1 MSAEPNAPTGPL
13 DERELAVGRH
23 LGRWGGH
30 THITSVASMR
40 PWTLGTDALV
50 VPIGD
55 DPSAPSGRWYE
66 LLERAVDRTQLR
78 AGIAK
83 VFAAQDDDHPRV
95 RSLELPLVRPSRH
108 SNPNL
113 RVIFVRV
120 ATAGGA
126 DEELDDATMQAVLH
140 ADALRLRSLALAIFA
155 DDTEAT
161 ARKRVAA
168 MLARIESLPP
178 PVELRTVLLVATGIA
193 AFADVG
199 ARPLRPQA
207 FANDGIAGV
216 DLLDNGVEAGA
227 LAEMLLLRELEPP
240 LVVGVIGGW
249 GSGKSFALEL
259 IEQRMRQIRSLPVDR
274 TMAWPEDAE
283 QAFTYVGHV
292 YTVRFDAWTFAKADL
307 WSSLMGTIFDE
318 LERQLTLEQ
327 RLATAICPPARPG
340 DTDATVA
347 EQRREKIRLGGPLW
361 GVLATLDPLEQ
372 QRYLAHLTAGEQAEL
387 ERLATEG
394 PGELWAELRRRTAE
408 QRLRL
413 EVRERELEKLR
424 ADALRRK
431 AELELAMNHEEA
443 WRAYAALLRAKAGGL
458 FERTRE
464 ILSSKVGP
472 DGSIDAEFSLAETLR
487 AIPQLVLQRPLEF
500 GIVVGVVVVFGVLAG
515 LAIAP
520 QWRALVASI
529 TAIVSAIGIYIHAGR
544 TLLGQLF
551 ERYGEFQNIVEQVA
565 AVQTEAKVVR
575 RKEVF
580 EKDGTLQ
587 ELESQLAVVETTVV
601 KARADL
607 VLGDFASVQQF
618 VQARIE
624 GGGYAGGLGPLH
636 GVQADL
642 RELSRA
648 LSSHELD
655 AQRLRELFPRGPARV
670 ALFIDD
676 LDRCPPDRVV
686 EVLEATQLLLKTR
699 LFVVVLAL
707 DVRYVSRAL
716 ERVYGGVLSR
726 LGAPSGLDYI
736 EKIIQIPY
744 RVPVLDAPGFAEYL
758 RGQVQIAP
766 VEDDAVPR
774 PVDPL
779 RDESKPPGRQGR
791 IRRDAA
797 LRHPTDPEQRL
808 QWQQLPTKLLQFT
821 VDEVERMQ
829 RCAGDLGLTPRA
841 AKRLVNVYK
850 LLKIIWTREPS
861 RHPRDGEEDAI
872 LGLLALACAWPHP
885 MREVFAFLEARVFL
899 RPGTQLRDLVG
910 VLARAGE
917 RSPWQEQAWARADAA
932 ARRVLPAVRIEEL
945 SPHAVAA
952 AQMFSF
958 VGDIGYDPGD
968 GTHGGYFD
976 PDELPPPPSA
986 GSRLGTSDAARQDRP
1001 GPVRGAVEW

>member
-1 MSAEPNAPTGPL
+1 MAADTPTS

-30 THITSVASMR
+30 THITSVASAR
-40 PWTLGTDALV
+40 PWALGADALV

-55 DPSAPSGRWYE
+55 DPRAPSGRWLAQLDRVVDGE
-66 LLERAVDRTQLR
+66 ALRHTIAAVFEQP
-78 AGIAK
+78 
-83 VFAAQDDDHPRV
+83 DDDFPRV
-95 RSLELPLVRPSRH
+95 RLVELPLVRPSRH
-108 SNPNL
+108 SSPLL
-113 RVIFVRV
+113 RVLLVRID
-120 ATAGGA
+120 TAA
-126 DEELDDATMQAVLH
+126 AELDVLEQATMQAVLR
-140 ADALRLRSLALAIFA
+140 ADALRVRTVAVAIFA
-155 DDTEAT
+155 DDSDET

-178 PVELRTVLLVATGIA
+178 PVELRTVLLVAPGIA

-207 FANDGIAGV
+207 FANDAVGGA

-227 LAEMLLLRELEPP
+227 LAEMLLQREMEPP
-240 LVVGVIGGW
+240 LVVGVLGGW

-259 IEQRMRQIRSLPVDR
+259 IAQRMRQIRALPVDR
-274 TMAWPEDAE
+274 QMAWPDDPEH
-283 QAFTYVGHV
+283 AFTYVGHV

-307 WSSLMGTIFDE
+307 WASLMGTIFDE

-340 DTDATVA
+340 DDAATVA

-361 GVLATLDPLEQ
+361 GVLAELDPHEQ
-372 QRYLAHLTAGEQAEL
+372 QRYLRHLTEGEQAEL
-387 ERLATEG
+387 ERLAADG
-394 PGELWAELRRRTAE
+394 AGELWTELRRRTAE

-413 EVRERELEKLR
+413 EVNERELEHLR
-424 ADALRRK
+424 AEALRRRT
-431 AELELAMNHEEA
+431 ELERALNEEEA
-443 WRAYAALLRAKAGGL
+443 WRAYAALLRAKTGGL

-464 ILSSKVGP
+464 ILAQKVGP
-472 DGSIDAEFSLAETLR
+472 DGTIDAEFSLAERLR
-487 AIPQLVLQRPLEF
+487 AIPQLILQRPVEF
-500 GIVVGVVVVFGVLAG
+500 ALVVGVVLGIGVLVAVA
-515 LAIAP
+515 LDER
-520 QWRALVASI
+520 WRALVASA
-529 TAIVSAIGIYIHAGR
+529 TAIVSAIGVYVHAGR
-544 TLLGQLF
+544 TLVAQLF

-565 AVQTEAKVVR
+565 AVQTEARIVR

-580 EKDGTLQ
+580 ERDGTLKQ
-587 ELESQLAVVETTVV
+587 IETRVVEVETTVV
-601 KARADL
+601 EARAGL
-607 VLGDFASVQQF
+607 ALGDFASVQEF
-618 VQARIE
+618 VRARIE
-624 GGGYAGGLGPLH
+624 GSGYSGRLGPLQ

-648 LSSHELD
+648 LSSRELD

-699 LFVVVLAL
+699 LFVVVVAL

-744 RVPVLDAPGFAEYL
+744 RVPLLDGPAFAEYL
-758 RGQVQIAP
+758 RAQVQIAP

-779 RDESKPPGRQGR
+779 RDESQPPGRQGR

-797 LRHPTDPEQRL
+797 LRHPTYPEQRL
-808 QWQQLPTKLLQFT
+808 QWQSLPTKLLQLT
-821 VDEVERMQ
+821 ADEADRLQ
-829 RCAGDLGLTPRA
+829 HCAGDLGLTPRA
-841 AKRLVNVYK
+841 AKRLINVYK
-850 LLKIIWTREPS
+850 LLKIIWAREPS
-861 RHPRDGEEDAI
+861 RRPRDGEETAI

-885 MREVFAFLEARVFL
+885 MREVFAYLEARVFQ
-899 RPGTQLRDLVG
+899 RPGTQLREV
-910 VLARAGE
+910 
-917 RSPWQEQAWARADAA
+917 
-932 ARRVLPAVRIEEL
+932 
-945 SPHAVAA
+945 
-952 AQMFSF
+952 
-958 VGDIGYDPGD
+958 
-968 GTHGGYFD
+968 
-976 PDELPPPPSA
+976 
-986 GSRLGTSDAARQDRP
+986 
-1001 GPVRGAVEW
+1001 